1 MSVKIR
7 QTLIGLLLGSALLS
21 PLAVAANKAPA
32 VQELASG
39 SALLVDLKT
48 NQVLYSSNP
57 DLQAPIASVTKL
69 MTAMVT
75 LDAKLP
81 LDQQL
86 PVVIKDVPEMRG
98 IYSRVRLGSEL
109 SRRDMLQLTLMSSE
123 NRAAASLAHHYP
135 GGVPAFIAAMNAK
148 AKALGMSHTRYRDP
162 TGLSEGNVSTA
173 TDLVK
178 LLKASQ
184 QYPLISQFSTTRE
197 KTQAF
202 RKPNYTLGFR
212 NTNSLVHKPNWSI
225 QLTKTGFTNAAG
237 HCLVMR
243 TQMAGKPVAFVVLDS
258 FGKLTHMADA
268 NRPEEVDRNR
278 QDHPGGAGGA
288 GLQAAEDGPARH
300 SVRAARQQ
308 HKTAVLS
315 RAQRFLYAC
324 VPGLLR
330 WSRRTASQKRDAG
343 PAHCV
348 GLPGSESSRD
358 DRGSVGV
365 RFCFGHQPERRWLV
379 GLTRGL

>member
-1 MSVKIR
+1 MKRPVKIR
-7 QTLIGLLLGSALLS
+7 QSIVSLLLICSCVVVAS
-21 PLAVAANKAPA
+21 NTLAAPA
-32 VQELASG
+32 KQQDLAAG
-39 SALLVDLKT
+39 SALLVDLQT
-48 NQVLYSSNP
+48 NQVLYERNADSVV
-57 DLQAPIASVTKL
+57 PIASVTKL

-86 PVVIKDVPEMRG
+86 PIMIRDTQEMRG
-98 IYSRVRLGSEL
+98 VFSRVRVGSEL
-109 SRRDMLQLTLMSSE
+109 SRRDMLLLALMASE

-173 TDLVK
+173 NDLVK
-178 LLKASQ
+178 LLRASQ

-268 NRPEEVDRNR
+268 NRLKRWMETGKVTPV
-278 QDHPGGAGGA
+278 PAAG
-288 GLQAAEDGPARH
+288 
-300 SVRAARQQ
+300 
-308 HKTAVLS
+308 
-315 RAQRFLYAC
+315 
-324 VPGLLR
+324 
-330 WSRRTASQKRDAG
+330 
-343 PAHCV
+343 
-348 GLPGSESSRD
+348 
-358 DRGSVGV
+358 
-365 RFCFGHQPERRWLV
+365 
-379 GLTRGL
+379 